1 MMSEILNGI
10 RILKLYGWEMAFIRS
25 ISHIREK
32 ELEYVRKKAIINSI
46 LEVLVPLTPILAT
59 ITTFSAYIL
68 ITDSNALTAEK
79 AFVSLALFSL
89 LRPILNSFTNV
100 LNNTVDAL
108 VSNKRLEKFLNN
120 EEIDSNA
127 VDRISDDSSSLIAL
141 VGMVGSGK
149 SSILAALLGEMN
161 KVHGCVSIN
170 GNIAYVPQT
179 AWIMNTTLRE
189 NILFGRDF
197 DINLYNQIIDACAL
211 NQDLDMLP
219 ARDQTEIGEKGINLS
234 GGQRQRVSLARALYS
249 NADIYLLD
257 DSLSAVDAH
266 VGTHIFKSVIG
277 PKGLLNGKTRL
288 LVTHGVSHLQ
298 KCNDIMIVSEGEIV
312 DHGSFNDLMLRSKIL
327 QDFLHS
333 IDTSNAERSQH
344 RGNDLAYVNH
354 YPLNSFIVLETSRS
368 VPTTPL
374 ELVSNPLEAKWAD
387 QMKTEI
393 SINNT
398 SSQHGQ
404 IYYMSIYSTLGIT
417 QGIKAFCFLFTFKN
431 KFSGILTFAMQLTQR
446 LASYF
451 ASRKLHCIIL
461 IGILHAPV
469 TFFDTTPVG
478 RIINRFAQDI
488 ESVDSMLPQAFS
500 ISLNTL
506 IGVVTTLIILFY
518 GTWVAIV
525 EFMLLAIIFVSMQ
538 RVYISS
544 SRQLRRLDS
553 VSRSSI
559 FTNFTETIQGLRS
572 IRAYHAEKRFID
584 SSDTFLDRNQSC
596 HLASGVANSWLG
608 IYLELIATLFI
619 FLITLTAAL
628 LRDRL
633 TAGTVGLMMTCAIQ
647 LTISL
652 NLLMQTSSKIET
664 DIVSVERINEYAQLT
679 PEAPWQISEKTPSPY
694 WPMNGNIRIMNLSV
708 RYRDNLPLVL
718 KDLSIDVSSGEK

>member
-344 RGNDLAYVNH
+344 RGNDLA
-354 YPLNSFIVLETSRS
+354 
-368 VPTTPL
+368 
-374 ELVSNPLEAKWAD
+374 KWAD

-718 KDLSIDVSSGEK
+718 KDLSIDVSSGEKVTYLIESKCIYG

>member
-1 MMSEILNGI
+1 MVIKDQRIKMMSEILNGI

-127 VDRISDDSSSLIAL
+127 VDRISDDSIEYSVKIENGSFRWSNLPGDPLVLKNINIHIERGSLIAL

-344 RGNDLAYVNH
+344 RGNDL
-354 YPLNSFIVLETSRS
+354 
-368 VPTTPL
+368 
-374 ELVSNPLEAKWAD
+374 
-387 QMKTEI
+387 
-393 SINNT
+393 
-398 SSQHGQ
+398 
-404 IYYMSIYSTLGIT
+404 
-417 QGIKAFCFLFTFKN
+417 
-431 KFSGILTFAMQLTQR
+431 GILTFAMQLTQR

-538 RVYISS
+538 VELFLLKIPNIFILILKRVYISS

-718 KDLSIDVSSGEK
+718 KDLSIDVSSGEKVTYLIESKCIYG